1 MEEKQWIKDKK
12 IRGDINGAFF
22 SSMEFTSASDSFAI
36 KTTLDLIPIMLEESQ
51 RPGF

>member
-1 MEEKQWIKDKK
+1 M
-12 IRGDINGAFF
+12 GLFF

-36 KTTLDLIPIMLEESQ
+36 KITLDLIPVMLKESQ